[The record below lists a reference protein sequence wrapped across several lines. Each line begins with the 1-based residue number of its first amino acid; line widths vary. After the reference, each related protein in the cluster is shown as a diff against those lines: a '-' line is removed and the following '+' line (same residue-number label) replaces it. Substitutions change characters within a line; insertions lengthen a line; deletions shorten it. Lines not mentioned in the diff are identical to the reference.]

1 LALPDLASSLLAS
14 TGSPMTM
21 LTLSV
26 VGAALSGAL
35 AFWRRPRMPRFWPL
49 LAVAIVPQVG
59 NLVGIRIPG
68 MFFVAIAVIGIWC
81 IYNRDIPGT
90 AVVAVGIGLN
100 LLVMGFYGG
109 SMPIRA
115 DILRALGVVAAP
127 GTVLVGS
134 KDVVIGTSALWLLSD
149 WIILSLK
156 ATKVIVSP
164 GDLIIVAG
172 VAWWL
177 LFSHRPEKDQAHAD
191 VIDQTDLARTAHTPV
206 AWPE

>member
-1 LALPDLASSLLAS
+1 
-14 TGSPMTM
+14 MTM
-21 LTLSV
+21 LTLSIF
-26 VGAALSGAL
+26 GALLSGAL

-49 LAVAIVPQVG
+49 LAVAMVPQVG

-68 MFFVAIAVIGIWC
+68 MFFIAIAVIGIWC
-81 IYNRDIPGT
+81 IYNRDISGT

-100 LLVMGFYGG
+100 LLVMGFHGG
-109 SMPIRA
+109 SMPVRA
-115 DILRALGVVAAP
+115 DILHLSFGVVAAP
-127 GTVLVGS
+127 GTILVGS
-134 KDVVIGTSALWLLSD
+134 KDVVIDTSALWLLSD
-149 WIILSLK
+149 WIILSLG

-177 LFSHRPEKDQAHAD
+177 LFSHQPEKDQAHAD
-191 VIDQTDLARTAHTPV
+191 IVNQTSLARTAHTPV

>member
-1 LALPDLASSLLAS
+1 
-14 TGSPMTM
+14 MTM

-59 NLVGIRIPG
+59 NLVGIRIAG

-81 IYNRDIPGT
+81 AYNRDIPGT
-90 AVVAVGIGLN
+90 AVVAIGIGLN
-100 LLVMGFYGG
+100 LLVMGFHGG

-115 DILRALGVVAAP
+115 DVLASLGRVAAP
-127 GTVLVGS
+127 GTLLAGS

-149 WIILSLK
+149 WIILALGAK
-156 ATKVIVSP
+156 QVVVSP

-177 LFSHRPEKDQAHAD
+177 LFSRQPEKDQVHAD
-191 VIDQTDLARTAHTPV
+191 IIDQAGLARAANAPTAW
-206 AWPE
+206 AE

>member
-1 LALPDLASSLLAS
+1 
-14 TGSPMTM
+14 M

-26 VGAALSGAL
+26 IGALLSGAL
-35 AFWRRPRMPRFWPL
+35 AFWRRPHMPRFWPL
-49 LAVAIVPQVG
+49 LAVAMVPQVG
-59 NLVGIRIPG
+59 GLVGIRIPG

-81 IYNRDIPGT
+81 AYNRDISGT

-100 LLVMGFYGG
+100 LLVMGFHGG

-115 DILRALGVVAAP
+115 DILASLGQVVVP

-134 KDVVIGTSALWLLSD
+134 KDVVIDTSALWLLSD
-149 WIILSLK
+149 WIILALGGK
-156 ATKVIVSP
+156 KVVVSP

-177 LFSHRPEKDQAHAD
+177 LFSHKPEKDQAHAD
-191 VIDQTDLARTAHTPV
+191 IIDQTGFARTAYTP
-206 AWPE
+206 APWAE

>member
-1 LALPDLASSLLAS
+1 MA
-14 TGSPMTM
+14 M

-26 VGAALSGAL
+26 IGALLSGAL
-35 AFWRRPRMPRFWPL
+35 AFWRWPQMPRYWPL

-59 NLVGIRIPG
+59 NLVGIHIPG

-81 IYNRDIPGT
+81 AYNRNIAGT

-100 LLVMGFYGG
+100 LLVMGFHGG

-115 DILRALGVVAAP
+115 DILASLGQVAAP

-134 KDVVIGTSALWLLSD
+134 KDVVIDTSALWLLSD
-149 WIILSLK
+149 WIILALGGK
-156 ATKVIVSP
+156 KVVVSP

-177 LFSHRPEKDQAHAD
+177 LFSHKPEKDQAHAD
-191 VIDQTDLARTAHTPV
+191 IIDQAGLARTAYAPTPW
-206 AWPE
+206 AE

>member
-1 LALPDLASSLLAS
+1 
-14 TGSPMTM
+14 MTM
-21 LTLSV
+21 LTLSIF
-26 VGAALSGAL
+26 GALLSGAL
-35 AFWRRPRMPRFWPL
+35 AFWRRPQMPRFWPL

-177 LFSHRPEKDQAHAD
+177 LFSHHPEKDQVHAD
-191 VIDQTDLARTAHTPV
+191 IIDQTGLTRAAHAPI

>member
-1 LALPDLASSLLAS
+1 
-14 TGSPMTM
+14 M
-21 LTLSV
+21 LTISIF
-26 VGAALSGAL
+26 GALLSGAL
-35 AFWRRPRMPRFWPL
+35 AFWRRPQMPRFWPL

-81 IYNRDIPGT
+81 IYNRDVPGT

-100 LLVMGFYGG
+100 LLVMGIHGG

-115 DILRALGVVAAP
+115 DILLRAFDVIVVP
-127 GTVLVGS
+127 GTILVGS
-134 KDVVIGTSALWLLSD
+134 KDVVIDTSALWLLSD
-149 WIILSLK
+149 WIILPLG

-177 LFSHRPEKDQAHAD
+177 LFSHQPEKDQAHAD
-191 VIDQTDLARTAHTPV
+191 IIDQTGIARTAYTP
-206 AWPE
+206 APRAE

>member
-1 LALPDLASSLLAS
+1 
-14 TGSPMTM
+14 MTM
-21 LTLSV
+21 LTLSIF
-26 VGAALSGAL
+26 GALLSGAL
-35 AFWRRPRMPRFWPL
+35 AFWRRPQMPCFWPL

-100 LLVMGFYGG
+100 LLVMGFHGG
-109 SMPIRA
+109 SMPVRA

-134 KDVVIGTSALWLLSD
+134 KDVVIDTSALWLLSD
-149 WIILSLK
+149 WIILSLR

-177 LFSHRPEKDQAHAD
+177 LFSHQPEKDQVHAD
-191 VIDQTDLARTAHTPV
+191 IIDQTSLARTAHAPI

>member
-1 LALPDLASSLLAS
+1 
-14 TGSPMTM
+14 MTM
-21 LTLSV
+21 LTLSIF
-26 VGAALSGAL
+26 GALLSGAL
-35 AFWRRPRMPRFWPL
+35 AFWRRPQMPRFWPL

-90 AVVAVGIGLN
+90 AVVAVGISLN
-100 LLVMGFYGG
+100 LLVMGFHGG

-134 KDVVIGTSALWLLSD
+134 KDVVIDTSALWLLSD
-149 WIILSLK
+149 WIILSLR

-177 LFSHRPEKDQAHAD
+177 LFSHHPEKDQVHAD
-191 VIDQTDLARTAHTPV
+191 IIDQASLARTAHAPI

>member
-1 LALPDLASSLLAS
+1 
-14 TGSPMTM
+14 MTM
-21 LTLSV
+21 LTLSII
-26 VGAALSGAL
+26 GALLSGAL
-35 AFWRRPRMPRFWPL
+35 AFWRRPQMPRFWPL
-49 LAVAIVPQVG
+49 LVVALVPQVG
-59 NLVGIRIPG
+59 NLVGIRILG

-81 IYNRDIPGT
+81 AYNRDIPGT

-100 LLVMGFYGG
+100 LLVMGFHGG

-115 DILRALGVVAAP
+115 DILAAFGQVAAP

-134 KDVVIGTSALWLLSD
+134 KDVVIDASALWLLSD
-149 WIILSLK
+149 WIILSLR

-177 LFSHRPEKDQAHAD
+177 LFSHQPEKDQAHAD
-191 VIDQTDLARTAHTPV
+191 IIDQTGLARAAYTP
-206 AWPE
+206 APWAE

>member
-1 LALPDLASSLLAS
+1 
-14 TGSPMTM
+14 MTM
-21 LTLSV
+21 LTLSIF
-26 VGAALSGAL
+26 GALLSGVL
-35 AFWRRPRMPRFWPL
+35 AFWRRPQMPRFWPL

-90 AVVAVGIGLN
+90 PVVAVGIGLN
-100 LLVMGFYGG
+100 LLVMGFHGG
-109 SMPIRA
+109 SMPVRA
-115 DILRALGVVAAP
+115 DILHSAFGIVASP
-127 GTVLVGS
+127 GTIIPGS
-134 KDVVIGTSALWLLSD
+134 KDIVIDTSPLWLLSD
-149 WIILSLK
+149 WIVLPLG
-156 ATKVIVSP
+156 ATKVIVSL

>member
-1 LALPDLASSLLAS
+1 
-14 TGSPMTM
+14 MTM
-21 LTLSV
+21 LTLSIF
-26 VGAALSGAL
+26 GALLSGVL
-35 AFWRRPRMPRFWPL
+35 AFWRRPQMPRFSLL
-49 LAVAIVPQVG
+49 LAVALVPQVG
-59 NLVGIRIPG
+59 NLVGIRIAG

-100 LLVMGFYGG
+100 LLVMGFHGG

-115 DILRALGVVAAP
+115 DVLHSLGVVAAP
-127 GTVLVGS
+127 GTILAGS
-134 KDVVIGTSALWLLSD
+134 KDVVIDSSALWLLSD
-149 WIILSLK
+149 WIILSLG
-156 ATKVIVSP
+156 ATKVIVSL

-177 LFSHRPEKDQAHAD
+177 LFSHRPEKDQVHAD
-191 VIDQTDLARTAHTPV
+191 IIDQTSLARTAHAPV

>member
-1 LALPDLASSLLAS
+1 MA
-14 TGSPMTM
+14 M
-21 LTLSV
+21 LTLSLI
-26 VGAALSGAL
+26 GALVSGAL
-35 AFWRRPRMPRFWPL
+35 AFWRRPRMPRYWPL

-81 IYNRDIPGT
+81 AYNRDIFGT

-100 LLVMGFYGG
+100 LLVMGFHGG

-115 DILRALGVVAAP
+115 DILLRAFGVVAVP

-134 KDVVIGTSALWLLSD
+134 KDVVIDTSALWLLSD
-149 WIILSLK
+149 WIILALGSK
-156 ATKVIVSP
+156 KVVVSP
-164 GDLIIVAG
+164 GDLIIIAG

-177 LFSHRPEKDQAHAD
+177 LFSHKPEKDQAHAD
-191 VIDQTDLARTAHTPV
+191 FIDQTGFARTAYPP
-206 AWPE
+206 APWAE

>member
-1 LALPDLASSLLAS
+1 
-14 TGSPMTM
+14 MTM
-21 LTLSV
+21 LMISLF
-26 VGAALSGAL
+26 GALLSGAL
-35 AFWRRPRMPRFWPL
+35 AFWRRPQIPRVWWL
-49 LAVAIVPQVG
+49 LVLAMLPQVG
-59 NLVGIRIPG
+59 NLVGVRIAG

-81 IYNRDIPGT
+81 FANRDIPGT

-100 LLVMGFYGG
+100 LLVMGLHGG
-109 SMPIRA
+109 AMPIRA
-115 DILRALGVVAAP
+115 DILLGAFGMVAAP

-134 KDVVIGTSALWLLSD
+134 KDVVIDTSALWLLSD
-149 WIILSLK
+149 WITLSLG

-177 LFSHRPEKDQAHAD
+177 LFSYHPEKDQVHAD
-191 VIDQTDLARTAHTPV
+191 IIDQTGLTRTAHAPV